1 MEVTPCLWIGTLNI
15 VQMVVLSQMANRPD
29 SMKSL
34 LKFQLLFF
42 FFCRNG
48 KCILRFIQSCKG
60 PRVAKTVLKKK
71 NKVGRLIPP
80 YFKTYCKTIVINT
93 V

>member
-15 VQMVVLSQMANRPD
+15 VQMVALSQMANRPD

-42 FFCRNG
+42 FSQKWKMYLKIHTKLQG
-48 KCILRFIQSCKG
+48 TQSSQDSLEKEEQSW
-60 PRVAKTVLKKK
+60 KTHTTLLQ
-71 NKVGRLIPP
+71 NLLQN
-80 YFKTYCKTIVINT
+80 YSN
-93 V
+93 

>member
-42 FFCRNG
+42 FFFAEMENV
-48 KCILRFIQSCKG
+48 S
-60 PRVAKTVLKKK
+60 
-71 NKVGRLIPP
+71 
-80 YFKTYCKTIVINT
+80 
-93 V
+93 